1 MALCNFGVEM
11 APFLLYLDGKVW
23 DPQWEG
29 RQVELP
35 CFYHDRL
42 QGVEGVPNV
51 GVGWKGELGGR
62 DALA

>member
-1 MALCNFGVEM
+1 MAH
-11 APFLLYLDGKVW
+11 FLLYLDRKVW

-35 CFYHDRL
+35 SFYHDLL
-42 QGVEGVPNV
+42 QGVKGVPNV